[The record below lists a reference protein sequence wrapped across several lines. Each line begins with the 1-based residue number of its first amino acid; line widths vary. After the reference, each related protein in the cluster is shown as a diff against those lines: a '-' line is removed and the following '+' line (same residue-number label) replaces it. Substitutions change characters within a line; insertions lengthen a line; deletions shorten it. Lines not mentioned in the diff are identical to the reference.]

1 MPNPERTSEP
11 EAPSLPLMNAAFVLA
26 GLATVLLGPIL
37 PILIHRWNLTDSEA
51 GLLLLAQFT
60 GATLGGA
67 TVSRRLPQAFLL
79 GLACAAAGFL
89 LFALAPG
96 LFAACLGLL
105 TAGFGVGRIIASVN
119 IVAGN
124 RYVSQR
130 GSALSRL
137 NVAFSFGMLLSP
149 LLAAQLTAHVPLPRL
164 LSGFAALFLVAACV
178 LLAQLRSTPAQP
190 DETAVAPQPIVNP
203 IFLLFAAILFLY
215 GGLETCLGGWF
226 TTYALRYGQTSLLL
240 SQYIMVLLLCGLTAG
255 RALAAVLLKS
265 LREATLL
272 RIALGCTAA
281 SATGL
286 AAANTAPA
294 IAALAILLGLCLA
307 PIFPAS
313 FALYLANRPT
323 ARQAGLVL
331 AASGLGAA
339 AIPWLMGV
347 VSTRSGSLRV
357 ALALPIAAAAL
368 LLLLSFPS
376 ARAPI
381 STAST
386 SV

>member
-1 MPNPERTSEP
+1 
-11 EAPSLPLMNAAFVLA
+11 MNAAFVLA
-26 GLATVLLGPIL
+26 GLATMLLGPIL
-37 PILIHRWNLTDSEA
+37 PILIHRWSLTDSEA

-89 LFALAPG
+89 VF
-96 LFAACLGLL
+96 GLL
-105 TAGFGVGRIIASVN
+105 AAGFGVGRIIASVN

-124 RYVSQR
+124 RYTSQR

-149 LLAAQLTAHVPLPRL
+149 LLAAQLTARVPLPRL
-164 LSGFAALFLVAACV
+164 LAGFAALFLVAACV
-178 LLAQLRSTPAQP
+178 LFTQLRSARVQP
-190 DETAVAPQPIVNP
+190 EETAIATQPIVNP
-203 IFLLFAAILFLY
+203 IFLLFVAILFLY

-226 TTYALRYGQTSLLL
+226 TTYAFRYGQTSLLL
-240 SQYIMVLLLCGLTAG
+240 SQYIMVLLLCGLTSG
-255 RALAAVLLKS
+255 RALAAVLLKT

-272 RIALGCTAA
+272 RIALACSIA
-281 SATGL
+281 SATAL
-286 AAANTAPA
+286 AAACTAPA
-294 IAALAILLGLCLA
+294 IAGLAILLGLCLA

-347 VSTRSGSLRV
+347 VSTHSGSLRV

-368 LLLLSFPS
+368 LLLLSVPS
-376 ARAPI
+376 ARASI
-381 STAST
+381 STAS
-386 SV
+386 SGV